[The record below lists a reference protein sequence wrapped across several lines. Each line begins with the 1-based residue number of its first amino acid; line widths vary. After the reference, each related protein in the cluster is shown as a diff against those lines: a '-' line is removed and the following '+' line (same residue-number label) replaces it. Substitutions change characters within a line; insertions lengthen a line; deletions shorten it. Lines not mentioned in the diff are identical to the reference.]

1 MIMQATPTGTVF
13 LSAFTTKTAVYVL
26 ARCFA
31 GTEYLIYIGA
41 AMAMFPIFYAVI
53 ENDLRRV
60 LGYSMINQIGFMV
73 VGVGLGPGMGV
84 NDAVAHA
91 FNDVIFKGLLFMS
104 MGAVLY
110 RTGKING
117 SDLGGLYKSMPWTC
131 GFCIVGA
138 SSISAFPLFS
148 GFISKSMIMQ
158 AAANEGHLAI
168 WLMLLFASAGVFHH
182 AGIKIPFFA
191 FFSHDSGIRCE
202 EAPRNMLWAMGIGA
216 TLCIAIGSFPQYLYE
231 LLPYP
236 VDYEPYTTTHVV
248 LQLQLLFFSA
258 LAFVILKLTN
268 LYPPELRS
276 LNIDVDWSHRKLLPS
291 AARLFMQIATPLR
304 DGFIN
309 GGKRLAF
316 ALVEQVRQHHGPT
329 GIFARTWLTSSS
341 VLVVIIFLA
350 LYLLL
355 YFQ

>member
-60 LGYSMINQIGFMV
+60 LGYGMINQIGFMV

-84 NDAVAHA
+84 NGAVAHA

-168 WLMLLFASAGVFHH
+168 WLMVLFASAGVFHH

-202 EAPRNMLWAMGIGA
+202 EAPRNMLWAMG
-216 TLCIAIGSFPQYLYE
+216 
-231 LLPYP
+231 
-236 VDYEPYTTTHVV
+236 
-248 LQLQLLFFSA
+248 
-258 LAFVILKLTN
+258 
-268 LYPPELRS
+268 
-276 LNIDVDWSHRKLLPS
+276 
-291 AARLFMQIATPLR
+291 
-304 DGFIN
+304 
-309 GGKRLAF
+309 
-316 ALVEQVRQHHGPT
+316 T
-329 GIFARTWLTSSS
+329 GEC
-341 VLVVIIFLA
+341 
-350 LYLLL
+350 
-355 YFQ
+355 